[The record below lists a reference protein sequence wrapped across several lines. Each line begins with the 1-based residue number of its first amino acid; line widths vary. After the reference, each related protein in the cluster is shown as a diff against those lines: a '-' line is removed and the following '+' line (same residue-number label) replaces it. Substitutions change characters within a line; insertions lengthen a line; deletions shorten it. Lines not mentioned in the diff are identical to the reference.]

1 MRVHPWSFA
10 AILRASPVWILLGA
24 KGLEP
29 LRDSSAW
36 TLTKERQC
44 SLARA
49 STFRNAVIHNYMNI
63 FAVAAF
69 ACLFA
74 LLVIQP
80 LSPRLNPVS
89 QA

>member
-1 MRVHPWSFA
+1 
-10 AILRASPVWILLGA
+10 
-24 KGLEP
+24 
-29 LRDSSAW
+29 
-36 TLTKERQC
+36 
-44 SLARA
+44 
-49 STFRNAVIHNYMNI
+49 MNI